1 MSFRW
6 CVWLNNELKVLQ
18 DTYLTEN
25 SDFNEKGEI
34 CALKRN
40 VKSLKTE
47 NKFVRSDIVSKQN
60 PTDSLLEHN

>member
-1 MSFRW
+1 M
-6 CVWLNNELKVLQ
+6 LQ
-18 DTYLTEN
+18 DAYLTEN